1 MERDLYK
8 QIKLAKTL
16 EIKLKTEKNFR
27 AEKKQKTKQN
37 KKKNRKRKK
46 KNCNKSAK
54 LHFYYSTHENTMI
67 Q

>member
-27 AEKKQKTKQN
+27 AEKKNKKQN
-37 KKKNRKRKK
+37 KTKKKTEKEKRKTAI
-46 KNCNKSAK
+46 NQLNFIFIT
-54 LHFYYSTHENTMI
+54 LHTKI
-67 Q
+67 R

>member
-37 KKKNRKRKK
+37 KKKTEKEKRKTAI
-46 KNCNKSAK
+46 NQLNFIFIT
-54 LHFYYSTHENTMI
+54 LHTKI
-67 Q
+67 R

>member
-27 AEKKQKTKQN
+27 AEKKQKTKQ
-37 KKKNRKRKK
+37 KKKQKK
-46 KNCNKSAK
+46 KKEK
-54 LHFYYSTHENTMI
+54 L

>member
-27 AEKKQKTKQN
+27 AEKKTKNKTKQ
-37 KKKNRKRKK
+37 KKKQKK
-46 KNCNKSAK
+46 KKEK
-54 LHFYYSTHENTMI
+54 L